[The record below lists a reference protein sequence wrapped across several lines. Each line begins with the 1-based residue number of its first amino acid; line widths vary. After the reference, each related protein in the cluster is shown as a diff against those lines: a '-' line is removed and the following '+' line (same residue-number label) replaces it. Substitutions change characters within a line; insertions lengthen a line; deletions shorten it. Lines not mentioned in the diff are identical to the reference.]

1 MKIFELWEE
10 KTNGDGAKD
19 FFDEYLEKE
28 MEAYQLILAEGS
40 GEIKGVCSELAEKY
54 SMDLA
59 VFAGFLSG
67 MNESIEKA
75 IELEKLTEA
84 SEIDIKIDF
93 KKLLY
98 NMHGAKANWLYL
110 LEEWSGVLSEEER
123 DEIKKQF
130 NRDHTA
136 VSQKVGRNDPCPCGS
151 GKKYKKCCGK

>member
-1 MKIFELWEE
+1 MNIFELWEE
-10 KTNGDGAKD
+10 KISGEGSKE

-28 MEAYQLILAEGS
+28 MEAYQQILSIGS
-40 GEIKGVCSELAEKY
+40 GEIKGVCSDLAEKFG
-54 SMDLA
+54 MDLA

-67 MNESIEKA
+67 MNDSIEKP
-75 IELEKLTEA
+75 IVLEKLTES

-98 NMHGAKANWLYL
+98 NMYGAKANWLYL
-110 LEEWSGVLSEEER
+110 LDEWNDVLNEEER
-123 DEIKKQF
+123 LEIKKQF
-130 NRDHTA
+130 NKDNTA

>member
-10 KTNGDGAKD
+10 KTSGEGAKE

-28 MEAYQLILAEGS
+28 MEAYQQILVIGS
-40 GEIKGVCSELAEKY
+40 GEIKGVCSVLAEKFG
-54 SMDLA
+54 MDLA

-67 MNESIEKA
+67 MNESIEKHVV
-75 IELEKLTEA
+75 LEELTES

-98 NMHGAKANWLYL
+98 NMYGAKANWLYL
-110 LEEWSGVLSEEER
+110 LEEWDNVLNEEER
-123 DEIKKQF
+123 LEIKKQF
-130 NRDHTA
+130 NKDNTA